1 MKTLNNM
8 KTIILLALLVTS
20 CSTVQVAQQN
30 RTKRYLDRKL
40 ENTRRQFAVVNNQ
53 IIIFENIQA
62 NDSTNIN
69 L

>member
-1 MKTLNNM
+1 MKKL
-8 KTIILLALLVTS
+8 ILLALLATS

-40 ENTRRQFAVVNNQ
+40 ENTRRQFAIVNNQ
-53 IIIFENIQA
+53 IIIFENSQV
-62 NDSTNIN
+62 NDSININ

>member
-1 MKTLNNM
+1 MK
-8 KTIILLALLVTS
+8 KIILLALLVTS

-53 IIIFENIQA
+53 IIIFENTQA
-62 NDSTNIN
+62 NDSININ